1 MIQQSKHGFSCAGG
15 KTLAAPRKRGEQRSR
30 RHGVNVLGGIER
42 CGDGV
47 LVKAGGQRAKH
58 QTAMNSRVG
67 IDVLD
72 GRQQLVLRNTGRKQH
87 ATRLDANLFAAF
99 KGAALVG

>member
-1 MIQQSKHGFSCAGG
+1 MTA
-15 KTLAAPRKRGEQRSR
+15 LLMAADAAPENPIDLIEQLVAD
-30 RHGVNVLGGIER
+30 HEWPFER

-47 LVKAGGQRAKH
+47 LVKAGGQRAEH
-58 QTAMNSRVG
+58 QTAMDSRIG